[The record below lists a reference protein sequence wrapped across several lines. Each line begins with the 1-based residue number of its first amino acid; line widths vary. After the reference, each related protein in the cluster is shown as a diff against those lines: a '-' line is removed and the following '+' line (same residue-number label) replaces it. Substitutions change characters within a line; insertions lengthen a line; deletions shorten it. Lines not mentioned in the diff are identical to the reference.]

1 METGIWLD
9 WSVRT
14 PMVIDLDTTLEYAI
28 VSTDGAVARTF
39 DTLGEARA
47 ALYAMSAPM
56 NQHPRL
62 MQRHRS
68 PVPEAWAP
76 IAGGLVLE

>member
-1 METGIWLD
+1 
-9 WSVRT
+9 
-14 PMVIDLDTTLEYAI
+14 MVIDLDTSLEYAI
-28 VSTDGAVARTF
+28 VSTDGTVARTF
-39 DTLGEARA
+39 DTVGEARA

-62 MQRHRS
+62 MQRNRS
-68 PVPEAWAP
+68 LGPEWTP